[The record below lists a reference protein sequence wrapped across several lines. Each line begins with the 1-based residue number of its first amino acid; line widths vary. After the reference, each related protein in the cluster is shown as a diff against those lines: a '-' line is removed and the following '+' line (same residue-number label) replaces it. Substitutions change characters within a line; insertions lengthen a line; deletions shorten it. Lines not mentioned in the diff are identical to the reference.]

1 MSAIISD
8 NILEAKKLL
17 DQGQLVAIPTETVY
31 GLAANALNVEAVS
44 QIFSVKNRPKFDP
57 LIIHVSGLDQIE
69 RFAFDISD
77 DILKLAEE
85 FSPGPITFLV
95 KKRDE
100 IPDLVTSGL
109 DRVAIR
115 IPNHTI
121 TLDLLKSL
129 DYPLAAPSANP
140 FGYVSPTTSAH
151 VYAQLGSEIPYIL
164 EGGPC
169 QVGLES
175 TIVGEEDGHITIYRK
190 GGLEIESI
198 EDLLGKKIQ
207 LKEHSSSNPIAPGML
222 EKHYSPGKS
231 MRIVESLKKGD
242 FDSEKTAFLGF
253 NKKHPYV
260 KKENQFLLSEK
271 SDLKQAA
278 QRLFTGLRFLDN
290 PNFEQVLVQLLPEI
304 GLGRAINDRLKR
316 AAAN

>member
-1 MSAIISD
+1 MSALISD

-57 LIIHVSGLDQIE
+57 LIIHVSGFDQIE

-77 DILKLAEE
+77 DIIKLAEE

-115 IPNHTI
+115 IPNHNLTQE
-121 TLDLLKSL
+121 LLKTL

-151 VYAQLGSEIPYIL
+151 VYAQLGSDIPYIL

-207 LKEHSSSNPIAPGML
+207 LKDHSSSNPNAPGML

-253 NKKHPYV
+253 DKMHPFV
-260 KKENQFLLSEK
+260 LKENQFLLSEK

-278 QRLFTGLRFLDN
+278 QRLFSGLRFLDN